1 MSDRPKHSTL
11 PQDKVPFFTK
21 VSYGTGALANTL
33 LGAAIGMMS
42 IVLVTG
48 LKMNPAV
55 VGMLMAL
62 PRLVD
67 AFTDP
72 MMGYI
77 SDRTQ
82 SRWGRRRP
90 YIFCGAILMGLI
102 FAGLWQLPAGSSE
115 SFYFWYFLVGS
126 IVFYA
131 AYTVFATPWVALG
144 YELTPDYNERT
155 RLLGTANFMGNSVW
169 LVLPWFYAFMEN
181 DALFTDAAEGA
192 RFLAIGVGVFVAA
205 VGIVPALFCR
215 ERMDSVA
222 AQAETA
228 DQVPGLVATISRFFS
243 GLREALKCG
252 PFVKL
257 CLATLLVFGGYML
270 VSSFTSFVIIYYIF
284 EGDQDLGGKYMGLFG
299 TVSAVSNFG
308 VIAFSTWLSTK
319 IGKRKMFFLAVGLSL
334 VGYGSKWFLFQPEHP
349 KLLLLSAPLIA
360 FGVGALFTLI
370 GSMIADV
377 CDLDE
382 LKTGER
388 REGMFGSVY
397 WWMVKLGLSLA
408 FFLGGYLLN
417 ATGFDVELGGNQM
430 ESALLMM
437 RIYDIGIPIATSAI
451 AIAIVASYSITEA
464 RSLEIRKELEHR
476 RGHI

>member
-1 MSDRPKHSTL
+1 M
-11 PQDKVPFFTK
+11 
-21 VSYGTGALANTL
+21 SYGTGALANTL

-55 VGMLMAL
+55 VGTLMAL

-72 MMGYI
+72 LMGYI
-77 SDRTQ
+77 SDRTH

-90 YIFCGAILMGLI
+90 YILGGAILMGLI
-102 FAGLWQLPAGSSE
+102 FAGLWQLPEGSSQ
-115 SFYFWYFLVGS
+115 SFYFWYFLIGS

-131 AYTVFATPWVALG
+131 AYTVFATPWVAMG

-181 DALFTDAAEGA
+181 DVFFPDAAEGA
-192 RFLAIGVGVFVAA
+192 RFLAIAVGVFVAV
-205 VGIVPALFCR
+205 VGIVPALFCK

-222 AQAETA
+222 LQSETS
-228 DQVPGLVATISRFFS
+228 DESPGLVATIARFLN

-319 IGKRKMFFLAVGLSL
+319 IGKRRMFFLAVSLSL

-417 ATGFDVELGGNQM
+417 ATGYRVELEGDQTDR
-430 ESALLMM
+430 AIFLM
-437 RIYDIGIPIATSAI
+437 RVFDISVPMVTSAI
-451 AIAIVASYSITEA
+451 AIWIVASYSITEA
-464 RSLEIRKELEHR
+464 RSLEIRKELEKR
-476 RGHI
+476 RGKV

>member
-1 MSDRPKHSTL
+1 MIQAPTGKTAPADR
-11 PQDKVPFFTK
+11 VPFLMK

-33 LGAAIGMMS
+33 LGTVIGMMS

-55 VGMLMAL
+55 VGALMAL

-72 MMGYI
+72 LMGYI
-77 SDRTQ
+77 SDRTD

-90 YIFCGAILMGLI
+90 YIFLGSILMGLI
-102 FAGLWQLPAGSSE
+102 FAALWQLPAGSDQ
-115 SFYFWYFLVGS
+115 SFYFWYFLIGS
-126 IVFYA
+126 IVFYV

-181 DALFTDAAEGA
+181 DALFEDAAEGA
-192 RFLAIGVGVFVAA
+192 RFLAIAVGVFVAV
-205 VGIVPALFCR
+205 VGIIPAVFCK
-215 ERMDSVA
+215 ERTKAVA
-222 AQAETA
+222 NEVTA
-228 DQVPGLVATISRFFS
+228 SQEKRIGMARLISFFKGLS
-243 GLREALKCG
+243 EALKCG

-270 VSSFTSFVIIYYIF
+270 VSSFTSYVIIYYIF
-284 EGDQDLGGKYMGLFG
+284 QGDQDLGGKYMGLFG

-308 VIAFSTWLSTK
+308 VIAFSTWLSTI
-319 IGKRKMFFLAVGLSL
+319 IGKRKMFFLAVGLSII
-334 VGYGSKWFLFQPEHP
+334 GYASKWFLFQPENP
-349 KLLLLSAPLIA
+349 RLLLLSAPLIA
-360 FGVGALFTLI
+360 FGVGALFTLM

-417 ATGFDVELGGNQM
+417 ATGFDVDLGGAQTA
-430 ESALLMM
+430 SALFIM
-437 RIYDIGIPIATSAI
+437 RLCDVGVPILTSLI
-451 AIAIVASYSITEA
+451 AIAVVASYSITEA
-464 RSLEIRKELEHR
+464 KSLEIRATLEQR
-476 RGHI
+476 RGKV